1 MEKFIRRREEEV
13 LEICGRAI
21 FGRFGCAKIVSS
33 LAESQMRSS
42 LQAQELH
49 NKTT

>member
-21 FGRFGCAKIVSS
+21 FAKIASS
-33 LAESQMRSS
+33 LAESQM
-42 LQAQELH
+42 
-49 NKTT
+49 